1 MTVPPSV
8 PSSERSSVPPRV
20 PEVLFVC
27 VHNAG
32 RSQMAAA
39 LLEHHGAGR
48 VAVRSAGSAPADAV
62 NRRDSPQHQGE

>member
-1 MTVPPSV
+1 MTVPPAV
-8 PSSERSSVPPRV
+8 PASAPPRV

-27 VHNAG
+27 AHNAG

-39 LLEHHGAGR
+39 LPEHHGAGR